1 GRGVDGRA
9 RALLDAEIENDAWR
23 STPLNYLDKIIQVPF
38 ALRPMGQAGAAALV
52 HGLLPVEAS
61 DEPLVPGAGEPFASA
76 ARSADRVSAARHHD
90 SGSRLPRTSAAP
102 ELSPRILSLT
112 HRE

>member
-1 GRGVDGRA
+1 
-9 RALLDAEIENDAWR
+9 
-23 STPLNYLDKIIQVPF
+23 
-38 ALRPMGQAGAAALV
+38 MGQAGAAALV

-61 DEPLVPGAGEPFASA
+61 DEPLVPGAGETFASA
-76 ARSADRVSAARHHD
+76 AKSGDTVSAARHHD

-112 HRE
+112 DRERSFAVVVASDLRTPRAVKKFTNLYRLVRAR